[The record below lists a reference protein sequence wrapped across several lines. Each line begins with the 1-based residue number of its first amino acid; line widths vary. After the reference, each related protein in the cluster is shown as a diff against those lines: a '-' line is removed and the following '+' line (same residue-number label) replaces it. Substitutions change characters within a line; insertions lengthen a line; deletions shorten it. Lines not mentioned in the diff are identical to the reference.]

1 MARRDRRITKIT
13 SFEELPDN
21 YKECIDNFI
30 LHGNMARSYE
40 LAEKDMK
47 DSEALAKSA
56 YSFFHAKNIE
66 AIVEARKQQL
76 ASVGSMGAI
85 EVIKQIEEIAKGN
98 SKDQFSDVTSNKD
111 KLEALKLLA
120 KILGIADDR
129 TVVNNNIQQVFVDD
143 VKE

>member
-1 MARRDRRITKIT
+1 MART
-13 SFEELPDN
+13 SPASKAKTFEELPED
-21 YKECIDNFI
+21 YRMCIDEYI
-30 LHGNMARSYE
+30 MHGNMTRSYE
-40 LAEKDMK
+40 LVK
-47 DSEALAKSA
+47 SEITNRKSMAVTALN
-56 YSFFHAKNIE
+56 FFRRKNIQE
-66 AIVEARKQQL
+66 IIEARKQQL